1 METKNVGLAGLRG
14 WRGSVANAVAAPV
27 AKRSSF
33 GEDQIRAV
41 IGAVFL
47 LLSLMYVAGALKDM
61 LRNND

>member
-1 METKNVGLAGLRG
+1 M
-14 WRGSVANAVAAPV
+14 ANAVAAPV

-33 GEDQIRAV
+33 GEDQIRAL